1 MINELQ
7 NIQLVSPVSFSPP
20 KGKAMKQ
27 QRWSYFR
34 SKWNLLELSI
44 ILLSWCAVAVLT
56 WRTVTGKQEMT
67 YYQEH
72 PDR

>member
-1 MINELQ
+1 MITELQ
-7 NIQLVSPVSFSPP
+7 NIQLVAPVSFSPP

>member
-1 MINELQ
+1 MA
-7 NIQLVSPVSFSPP
+7 PVSFSPP

-27 QRWSYFR
+27 QRLSYFR